1 MEGHLKLRLQSLNM
15 IIERQHRSYL
25 KIILE
30 NVAPPKNYAK
40 SRLTF
45 SLYIYTLLVWVF
57 VSLYLINIG
66 TNQAQILCKT
76 SHVPREGLW
85 NIKIE
90 EKNPEK

>member
-30 NVAPPKNYAK
+30 NVAPPKTFAK

-45 SLYIYTLLVWVF
+45 SLYIYIACLGVCQF
-57 VSLYLINIG
+57 VSNKYR
-66 TNQAQILCKT
+66 NQ
-76 SHVPREGLW
+76 SGPDFV
-85 NIKIE
+85 
-90 EKNPEK
+90 